1 MMFNIISPNASSV
14 VMLSFMLNVII
25 FESHYAE
32 VILLN
37 VIMLNVI
44 MLNVIMLNVIIPSVV
59 LQNVVASLWSLDVDR
74 IAAEN
79 YGITPPPS
87 FFTTSAVIS

>member
-1 MMFNIISPNASSV
+1 
-14 VMLSFMLNVII
+14 MLNVIM
-25 FESHYAE
+25 
-32 VILLN
+32 LN
-37 VIMLNVI
+37 AIMLNVI
-44 MLNVIMLNVIIPSVV
+44 MLNVIMLNIIMPSVV
-59 LQNVVASLWSLDVDR
+59 LLNVVASLGSLAVER